1 MPATILLRSP
11 ALTLVDYRC
20 AAGLGARPYDEQH
33 GGFTAALVLSG
44 AFGYRLEG
52 RAYDLV
58 PGAVLAGRPGQVY
71 RCTHDHVCGDRCL
84 SVRLAPATLDS
95 LGGAARSWRVGGLP
109 PLAPLMVAGALL
121 RAAARG
127 VGELGLDEAAL
138 LFAGRSLAAGDERVE
153 RRAAPTARDR
163 RRAVEAALWIEARQA
178 EPLDLAAGA
187 AAAGLSPW
195 HYLRLFQAV
204 LGVTP
209 HQYLLR
215 CRLRAAARR
224 LAEGAESVTAIAYD
238 VGFGDLSNFVRSF
251 RRAAGLSPGAFRR
264 VAQRRGAA
272 SGDRKFLQVALARP
286 SLG

>member
-1 MPATILLRSP
+1 MPVITLLRTPDLSL
-11 ALTLVDYRC
+11 ADYRC

-33 GGFTAALVLSG
+33 QGFTAALVLSG

-58 PGAVLAGRPGQVY
+58 PGAVLSGRPGQVY

-84 SVRLAPATLDS
+84 SLRLAPATLES
-95 LGGAARSWRVGGLP
+95 LGGDARRWRAGGTP
-109 PLAPLMVAGALL
+109 PLASLMVAGALL

-127 VGELGLDEAAL
+127 EGELGLDEAAL
-138 LFAGRSLAAGDERVE
+138 LFARRYLAATSESVK
-153 RRAAPTARDR
+153 RRGAPSARDR

-195 HYLRLFQAV
+195 HYLRLVQAV

-224 LAEGAESVTAIAYD
+224 LAEGSESVTAIAYE

-251 RRAAGLSPGAFRR
+251 RRAAGLSPRAFRR

-272 SGDRKFLQVALARP
+272 SGDRKFLQEALARP

>member
-1 MPATILLRSP
+1 MPATTLLRTP
-11 ALTLVDYRC
+11 DLTVVDYRC

-33 GGFTAALVLSG
+33 RAFTAALVLSG

-52 RAYDLV
+52 RGYDLV

-71 RCTHDHVCGDRCL
+71 RCSHEHVCGDRCL
-84 SVRLAPATLDS
+84 AVHLAPATLES
-95 LGGAARSWRVGGLP
+95 LGGDARRWRGGGLP

-121 RAAARG
+121 QAAARG
-127 VGELGLDEAAL
+127 EGELGLDEAAL
-138 LFAGRSLAAGDERVE
+138 LFARRYLAATGD
-153 RRAAPTARDR
+153 AAGRNPAPSARDR
-163 RRAVEAALWIEARQA
+163 RRAVESALWIEARPA

-224 LAEGAESVTAIAYD
+224 LAEGAESVTAIAYA

-264 VAQRRGAA
+264 AA
-272 SGDRKFLQVALARP
+272 GGDRKFLQAALARP